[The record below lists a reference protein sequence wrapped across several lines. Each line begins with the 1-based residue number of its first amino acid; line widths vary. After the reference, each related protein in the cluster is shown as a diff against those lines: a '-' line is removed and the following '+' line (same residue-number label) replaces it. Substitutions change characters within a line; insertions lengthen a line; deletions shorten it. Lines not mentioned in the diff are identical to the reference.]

1 MKLLLFLYTTT
12 SLLRTFVSTAS
23 LGEQTATTSL
33 ADQTTTTS
41 EEDQT
46 ESSGLG
52 NVQIDVR
59 CHSNLFDEAVELL
72 ITHTVERLEGQLLLK
87 ENALKEKE
95 NGN

>member
-1 MKLLLFLYTTT
+1 MGVQMKLLLFLYTTT
-12 SLLRTFVSTAS
+12 SLASTAS

-46 ESSGLG
+46 EGSGLG

-72 ITHTVERLEGQLLLK
+72 TEPTHC
-87 ENALKEKE
+87 
-95 NGN
+95 